1 MSSDNFFTFASFEDI
16 KSGSLDTNICVGT
29 KTYRNVLVYKYYRR
43 NQNDEGPPDNEWNEI
58 FFDIENVE
66 GDKLTCRLLKAYAN
80 DFFDNWRHCVDKIII
95 CVMRFAKLKV
105 DQGLASQD
113 GARLYE
119 SFIEPSMCRS

>member
-66 GDKLTCRLLKAYAN
+66 YVVR
-80 DFFDNWRHCVDKIII
+80 FFFSCFVI
-95 CVMRFAKLKV
+95 
-105 DQGLASQD
+105 
-113 GARLYE
+113 
-119 SFIEPSMCRS
+119 